1 VAYAAD
7 GIPVESLAIGFRII
21 DAGVA
26 RVAEDSWEAAHW
38 VLNAAI
44 AAHAEAV
51 EGAAV
56 LNAGAA
62 TVDAGALVFAGE
74 SHAGKSAIALHL
86 AAIGRTLLGDDRL
99 LVATLGGPPTAT
111 ALGLARKV
119 RTPLPEDFSP
129 AARRLAAVCRAGH
142 AGGADVLA
150 WDARVDVP
158 AGFTAPI
165 GRILVVRRDPT
176 VPAARLVALGSAEAV
191 ATLLTLCG
199 RHAGTAA
206 DLLAAMARLAKAVP
220 VHRLEAPTAAA
231 AADCLNA
238 LDAAGPA

>member
-1 VAYAAD
+1 M
-7 GIPVESLAIGFRII
+7 
-21 DAGVA
+21 
-26 RVAEDSWEAAHW
+26 
-38 VLNAAI
+38 
-44 AAHAEAV
+44 
-51 EGAAV
+51 

-62 TVDAGALVFAGE
+62 LAGGGALVFAGE

-86 AAIGRTLLGDDRL
+86 AAAGRTLLGDDRL
-99 LVATLGGPPTAT
+99 LVATLGGPPRAT

-129 AARRLAAVCRAGH
+129 AARRLAAACRAGH

-150 WDARVDVP
+150 WDARIDVP
-158 AGFTAPI
+158 AGTTALI
-165 GRILVVRRDPT
+165 DRILIVRRDPAL
-176 VPAARLVALGSAEAV
+176 PAARLVALGQAEAV

-206 DLLAAMARLAKAVP
+206 DLLAAMTRLARAVP
-220 VHRLEAPTAAA
+220 VGRLEAPTASA